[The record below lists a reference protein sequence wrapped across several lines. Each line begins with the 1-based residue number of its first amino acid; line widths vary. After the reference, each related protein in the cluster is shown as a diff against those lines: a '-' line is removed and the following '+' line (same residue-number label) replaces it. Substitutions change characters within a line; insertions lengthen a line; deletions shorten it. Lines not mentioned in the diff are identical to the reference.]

1 MDFDEDTISIV
12 FPSGQSRIC
21 VEFNITDDQIAL
33 EFFEEF
39 DVMFQ
44 IISDST
50 VAIPGQRA
58 MFVVT
63 IIDDDSKF
71 RF

>member
-1 MDFDEDTISIV
+1 MDFDEATISIV

-33 EFFEEF
+33 EFLEEF

-58 MFVVT
+58 MSVVT
-63 IIDDDSKF
+63 ITDDDSEF

>member
-39 DVMFQ
+39 NVTFQ

-58 MFVVT
+58 MSVVT